1 MAFSAQFLDELRA
14 RVGLA
19 DVISKRVKLTRRG
32 REHLGLCLFHKEKT
46 PSFTVNEEK
55 GFYHCFG
62 CQAHGSV
69 IDFVMETENLS
80 FPEAVERLAA
90 DVGMEIPCDTPE
102 EREHHRKR
110 QTLLGVMEMAAAHFE
125 KTLRM
130 PEGRAAL
137 DYLKGRGLD
146 GTTISRFR
154 LGFAPE
160 GRGRLRDALAR
171 DGVTPAQM
179 VATGLLI
186 QPDDNNGERREVY
199 DRFRRRV
206 IFPILDRRGRPIAFG
221 GRILGDGEPKYLN
234 SPETPLFR
242 KGCVLYN
249 LNQAAAQ
256 ARKADTI
263 VVTEGYMDVIALD
276 RVGFTHAVAPLGTA
290 LTEDQIQLLWRVV
303 REPVLCFD
311 GDEAGGRAA
320 ARAAERALPLLKPG
334 YGLRFASLPTGE
346 DPDSLIK
353 CHGRKAMSKTI
364 AEAVPLSEVL
374 WRMETGGRLPK
385 TPEAKATLQ
394 QRLKDYARTIQD
406 PTVRSHFANSFNDRI
421 WPKNRYGGSGAATW
435 SPNMHL
441 DAKAGPAAHI
451 ATQER
456 REQIIIAVIL
466 NHPCL
471 YDEIGERLGTVDF
484 STPKLDKLRQEVLK
498 ALAGNSVLESGDL
511 KNHLNCCGLSDV
523 LDVVLS
529 AEVYNHAYFA
539 RPETAPEEAR
549 QGWEETF
556 GQLRGK
562 NLLTEIREAERNFAE
577 APTKEASQRLLILK
591 RQQMDEAIGGPN
603 FEGDNAQ
610 DPGDVTAP
618 RAVHE
623 Q

>member
-14 RVGLA
+14 RVSLA
-19 DVISKRVKLTRRG
+19 DVISKRVKLTRKG
-32 REHLGLCLFHKEKT
+32 REHLGLCPFHKEKT
-46 PSFTVNEEK
+46 PSFTANEEK

-90 DVGMEIPCDTPE
+90 DVGIQIPCDTPQ
-102 EREHHRKR
+102 EREHQRKQ
-110 QTLLGVMEMAAAHFE
+110 QTLLSVMEMATAYFE
-125 KTLRM
+125 ETLRL
-130 PEGRAAL
+130 PEGRAAFG
-137 DYLKGRGLD
+137 YLKSRGLD
-146 GTTISRFR
+146 DTTISRFR
-154 LGFAPE
+154 LGFAPD
-160 GRGRLRDALAR
+160 GRGRLRGALER

-179 VATGLLI
+179 VAAGLLI
-186 QPDDNNGERREVY
+186 QPDGDSGERRKLY

-234 SPETPLFR
+234 SPETPLFQ
-242 KGCVLYN
+242 KGYVLYN

-276 RVGFTHAVAPLGTA
+276 RVGLAYAVAPLGTA
-290 LTEDQIQLLWRVV
+290 LTENQIQLLWRVV

-346 DPDSLIK
+346 DPDSLIEYQ
-353 CHGRKAMSKTI
+353 GRKAMSKTI
-364 AEAVPLSEVL
+364 AEAVPLSEML

-385 TPEAKATLQ
+385 TPEAKAALQ
-394 QRLKDYARTIQD
+394 QRLKDYARAIQD
-406 PTVRSHFANSFNDRI
+406 STVRSHFANGFNDRI
-421 WPKNRYGGSGAATW
+421 WPKIGYGRAGATTW
-435 SPNMHL
+435 SPNIHL

-471 YDEIGERLGTVDF
+471 FDEIGERLGTVDF
-484 STPKLDKLRQEVLK
+484 STPNLDKLRQELLK
-498 ALAGNSVLESGDL
+498 ALAGDTALDSGDL
-511 KNHLNCCGLSDV
+511 INHLNCCGLSDV

-556 GQLRGK
+556 GQLREKG
-562 NLLTEIREAERNFAE
+562 LLTEIKEAERNFAE
-577 APTKEASQRLLILK
+577 APTKETSQRLLILK
-591 RQQMDEAIGGPN
+591 RQQMDEAVGELHLESVKARIG
-603 FEGDNAQ
+603 
-610 DPGDVTAP
+610 
-618 RAVHE
+618 
-623 Q
+623 

>member
-90 DVGMEIPCDTPE
+90 GVGMEIPCDTPE

-154 LGFAPE
+154 LGLAPE

-171 DGVTPAQM
+171 EGVTPAQM

-186 QPDDNNGERREVY
+186 QPDDDNGERREAY

-221 GRILGDGEPKYLN
+221 GRILGDGKPKYLN

-311 GDEAGGRAA
+311 GDEAGRNAA
-320 ARAAERALPLLKPG
+320 LKNAGLFLASKAEAQVVTLPH
-334 YGLRFASLPTGE
+334 GE
-346 DPDSLIK
+346 DPDTFLLK
-353 CHGRKAMSKTI
+353 NG
-364 AEAVPLSEVL
+364 AEALRGLLAEAKPLLEFLVQETLARMPNSVQGRMRAVEELVPLLAQIPQQDRRQLTLVALADQLKVSPEVL
-374 WRMETGGRLPK
+374 LRKLPESLHSENENAK
-385 TPEAKATLQ
+385 PIHSAHTESSRTDEWWVVQALLAQGQLWSLARQYLLPEEM
-394 QRLKDYARTIQD
+394 QD
-406 PTVRSHFANSFNDRI
+406 PRLRHIYSRLMQLPPDLLYPLTLPELNVRIPNCIAI
-421 WPKNRYGGSGAATW
+421 WPRCWPRIFW
-435 SPNMHL
+435 S
-441 DAKAGPAAHI
+441 
-451 ATQER
+451 
-456 REQIIIAVIL
+456 VIFRFL
-466 NHPCL
+466 VPL
-471 YDEIGERLGTVDF
+471 PTG
-484 STPKLDKLRQEVLK
+484 
-498 ALAGNSVLESGDL
+498 
-511 KNHLNCCGLSDV
+511 
-523 LDVVLS
+523 
-529 AEVYNHAYFA
+529 A
-539 RPETAPEEAR
+539 RPEEMEPENGR
-549 QGWEETF
+549 T
-556 GQLRGK
+556 
-562 NLLTEIREAERNFAE
+562 
-577 APTKEASQRLLILK
+577 
-591 RQQMDEAIGGPN
+591 
-603 FEGDNAQ
+603 
-610 DPGDVTAP
+610 
-618 RAVHE
+618 
-623 Q
+623 